1 MSLRHTLMKKPKI
14 VTIVGT
20 RPEIIKMAP
29 VIKELDRRNES
40 FDHTTVATAQ
50 HREMLDQFL
59 SAFGIKPDIDL
70 NLMQKGQSLAD
81 FASRSLTSLFDLLG
95 ELNPDAALIQGDTTT
110 VMTTGLAAFYLGI
123 KTGHVEAGLR
133 SFDQRNPFP
142 EEVNRRVTSIL
153 ADWHFAPTARARL
166 NLLREGVP
174 EESIFVTGNTV
185 VDALRSVSLDGDF
198 ENETLRQIDFA
209 RSRALIVTAHR
220 RESHGSPLRSIC
232 RAVKTIAQSFDD
244 VEIIFPVHLNEQ
256 VAIAV
261 REELEGKRRI
271 HLLAPL
277 SYFDLLRAMSRC
289 YFVLT
294 DSGGIQEEAPSF
306 GKPVLVLRDVTERP
320 EIVES
325 GAGKI
330 VGTDSA
336 QIVEEASRLLTRTD
350 EYSKMASVENPFG
363 DGRAAQRICDILE
376 RQLRRE

>member
-1 MSLRHTLMKKPKI
+1 MKKPKI

-29 VIKELDRRNES
+29 VIKELDRRRDA
-40 FDHTTVATAQ
+40 FDHTLVATAQ

-59 SAFGIKPDIDL
+59 SAFDIHPDIDL

-81 FASRSLTSLFDLLG
+81 FASRSLTSLSDLLG
-95 ELNPDAALIQGDTTT
+95 QLKPDATLIQGDTTT

-123 KTGHVEAGLR
+123 KVGHVEAGLR

-142 EEVNRRVTSIL
+142 EEVNRRVTSCL
-153 ADWHFAPTARARL
+153 ADWHFAPTRQARL
-166 NLLREGVP
+166 NLLGEGVS

-185 VDALRSVSLDGDF
+185 VDSLRSVSLDGDF
-198 ENETLRQIDFA
+198 ENETLRRIDFA

-232 RAVKTIAQSFDD
+232 RAVKTISHRFDD

-256 VAIAV
+256 VASIV
-261 REELEGKRRI
+261 SEELRGERRI

-306 GKPVLVLRDVTERP
+306 GKPALVLRETTERP
-320 EIVES
+320 ELIES
-325 GAGKI
+325 GAGII

-336 QIVEEASRLLTRTD
+336 RIVEEASRLLTRAE
-350 EYSKMASVENPFG
+350 EYAKMVQVENPFG
-363 DGRAAQRICDILE
+363 DGRAAQRICDTLE
-376 RQLRRE
+376 RQLPR